1 MSFSTSDFA
10 DDTDFERF
18 VVGRLGTH
26 RVRVPE
32 EPGRI
37 VHLERNPRG
46 GGKSIEASGG
56 ASIGGRRVEEF
67 RASLQP
73 VGFGAAYKILDM
85 LVEHVL
91 GGNGIAARRTSFT
104 RKNALVA
111 QRPRTLPRPLDS
123 HPDAWD
129 AMAKLYVAFQEG
141 RHAVTHRKAQVSP
154 AGDLEVYDD
163 QRQLTDTV
171 SVDEIAAFAAA
182 IHIVAELIIEGAD
195 DDRRIQM
202 VGWHLNKLHV
212 RHGLPALSATDPTA
226 GRSLLKADVTEV
238 EGRLRFDVAEA
249 REAIAQQGS
258 SFWDLEL
265 LDGERR
271 VFVGRWEDVPN
282 HSASSFDFDPI
293 APPDWLT
300 EQVPTG

>member
-1 MSFSTSDFA
+1 MSFSSSDFA

-26 RVRVPE
+26 RVRVPD

-37 VHLERNPRG
+37 VHLERHPRG
-46 GGKSIEASGG
+46 GGKTIEASGG
-56 ASIGGRRVEEF
+56 VSMGGRGVEEF

-91 GGNGIAARRTSFT
+91 RGNGVAANRMSFT

-111 QRPRTLPRPLDS
+111 GRPGTLPRPLDS

-129 AMAKLYVAFQEG
+129 AMAKLYVAFQEA
-141 RHAVTHRKAQVSP
+141 RHAVTHRKALASTV
-154 AGDLEVYDD
+154 GDLEVYDD

-195 DDRRIQM
+195 DDRRIHM
-202 VGWHLNKLHV
+202 VGWHLNKLCV
-212 RHGLPALSATDPTA
+212 RHGLPALSATDPPA
-226 GRSLLKADVTEV
+226 GRSVLKAHLTEV
-238 EGRLRFDVAEA
+238 DGSLRFDVAEA